1 MKKRHQKKRPQGR
14 RAIRIGNMSTA
25 SQMERA
31 QATKTAPEA
40 QFKRYRHLDVKLW
53 SRNRQ

>member
-1 MKKRHQKKRPQGR
+1 MKKRHQKNGHK
-14 RAIRIGNMSTA
+14 AVELSASVILSTA

>member
-14 RAIRIGNMSTA
+14 RAIRIGNI
-25 SQMERA
+25 QMERA

-53 SRNRQ
+53 GRNRQ

>member
-1 MKKRHQKKRPQGR
+1 MKKRHPKNGHKAVEPS
-14 RAIRIGNMSTA
+14 ASVILSTA